1 MPGGIRQSPA
11 GYEGSMTDTRV
22 VYLADHGVWL
32 AIPALLPA
40 VIVAGVVL
48 FIAMRNRRRPNNKQ
62 D

>member
-1 MPGGIRQSPA
+1 
-11 GYEGSMTDTRV
+11 MTDTHV

-48 FIAMRNRRRPNNKQ
+48 FIAMRNRRSSGDKQ